1 MILSAMMLNAHFVN
15 AIAGLSVHQI
25 FTPSHR
31 NAIIS
36 DPTMWLPPRKPPDK
50 LKYTCKIKTANELN
64 TQSNTLDT
72 SQCNKSNV
80 TWQVHSTNVTY
91 STQNAGLQTRKGAL
105 VDQGANGGI
114 AGSDTRIMDTHP
126 TRKVDIEGIDKHRLP
141 DIPIVTAGAVVTTQK
156 GDVIAVMNQ
165 YASVR
170 TGKTIHSC
178 AQIEAFGHIID
189 DKSIKVGGKQRLITP
204 DGYVIPLQVC
214 NGLVYMDMRPHTDEE
229 KADLPIVHPLTSDLY

>member
-1 MILSAMMLNAHFVN
+1 MMLNAHFVN
-15 AIAGLSVHQI
+15 AIAGLSVHQT

-50 LKYTCKIKTANELN
+50 LRYTCKIKTANQLKMN
-64 TQSNTLDT
+64 TVDT
-72 SQCNKSNV
+72 SMCNKSAV

-91 STQNAGLQTRKGAL
+91 STLNAGLQTRKGAL
-105 VDQGANGGI
+105 VDRGANGGI

-156 GDVIAVMNQ
+156 GDVIVVMNQ

-170 TGKTIHSC
+170 TGILV
-178 AQIEAFGHIID
+178 
-189 DKSIKVGGKQRLITP
+189 DKLR
-204 DGYVIPLQVC
+204 PLAISLMINQS
-214 NGLVYMDMRPHTDEE
+214 R
-229 KADLPIVHPLTSDLY
+229 

>member
-72 SQCNKSNV
+72 SQCNKSND
-80 TWQVHSTNVTY
+80 TWHVHSTNVTY

-105 VDQGANGGI
+105 VDQGTNGGI

-189 DKSIKVGGKQRLITP
+189 DK
-204 DGYVIPLQVC
+204 
-214 NGLVYMDMRPHTDEE
+214 
-229 KADLPIVHPLTSDLY
+229 